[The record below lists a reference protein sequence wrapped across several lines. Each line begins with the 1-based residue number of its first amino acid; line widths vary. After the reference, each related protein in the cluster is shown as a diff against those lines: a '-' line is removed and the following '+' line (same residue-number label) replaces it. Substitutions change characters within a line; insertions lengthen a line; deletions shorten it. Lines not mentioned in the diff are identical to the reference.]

1 MSQSTLDEDELFGEA
16 ANEVREDVEASL
28 EEASE
33 ALPEAD
39 DIWNVEA
46 DNTLGALNALR
57 SSLDAGDAADSLR
70 DAKKWYTMG
79 TRADAFEDADDLE
92 AEIQRVEEAIED
104 IEGAKEQVGDL
115 ASTVPG
121 LKNTLE
127 ELQAD
132 ADEADEEETA
142 ESDESEADEEAEAE
156 ADAEEAEAAE

>member
-28 EEASE
+28 EQAGD
-33 ALPEAD
+33 ALPDTD
-39 DIWNVEA
+39 DVWNVEG

-57 SSLDAGDAADSLR
+57 SALDTGDAADHLR

-79 TRADAFEDADDLE
+79 ERADAFEEADDLE
-92 AEIQRVEEAIED
+92 AEIGRVEEAIED
-104 IEGAKEQVGDL
+104 IEDAKEQVGDL
-115 ASTVPG
+115 TSTIPG

-132 ADEADEEETA
+132 EEDADEQPD
-142 ESDESEADEEAEAE
+142 
-156 ADAEEAEAAE
+156 ADA